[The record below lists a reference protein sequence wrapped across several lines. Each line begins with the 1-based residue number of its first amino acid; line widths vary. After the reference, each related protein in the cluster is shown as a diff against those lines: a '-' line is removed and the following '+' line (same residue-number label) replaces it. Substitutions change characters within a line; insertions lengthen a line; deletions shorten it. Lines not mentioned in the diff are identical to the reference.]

1 MENKSKKKSA
11 NEINNDSN
19 IIKENI
25 INNLNINDT
34 KEEENYKF
42 STKSLNNTREE
53 LNNVPMIIQNYL
65 KENNCA
71 IVTFKNMESF
81 QIIKCGYLK
90 KSDATR
96 SKIFFFQFNEEH
108 LFYFFIT
115 KEENPNYLKPKI
127 SKSNQTNLS
136 KLKIG
141 KTEIDSKIE
150 ESNQNNINL
159 NYDYNR
165 YILKAVTL
173 KISNEQ
179 KIEVFKIEILDRE
192 VCQVSNSTLDSIN
205 YNISSKIVKPEKAY
219 ENFEKFNLMLD
230 KYYIIEIETR
240 KPATE
245 TIIKED
251 GILSVLY
258 LLTPRKQVIINLF
271 TMVKYAL
278 YFIKETL
285 YNYIGKYIHD
295 MIYDFCHL
303 PSDCLSDFLSHIGC
317 LTERK
322 NGSYNLVFP
331 LKKYI
336 KTLKILSNKNL
347 INHIYRNLPNIAKQ
361 KAADRIPFHK
371 FIFLMEKYK
380 QYYATK
386 EYKIKQKY
394 LNLNSKKYCFLQPSL
409 IYDKINDKITKEH
422 RININNV
429 LKTFFEILEIF
440 FNENFTNDK
449 KVITNF
455 MIQNLSK
462 FLTQYT
468 SLKGFFNLDIIINED
483 NMFEFRCTNNKEFNK
498 KINNNMFGCVVGFL
512 GCINYIFG
520 FNEGFFHKHITI
532 MEYSFNFNEKNVVH
546 TFLSCNDSSKK
557 NKVRIFDIPFMEK
570 WNYQIAGL
578 LLYLYKEMFGFLNDN
593 KIQNNNQEVG
603 GFINN
608 SYKHFDNLLAEI
620 NKNISDELFK
630 YYENVLPDYYEFC
643 KYISNSPLDKYN
655 CLDNLCQN
663 FANNSIELLLKNN
676 IIFFSPFETVFDINQ
691 KHLLNMPNLNSV
703 LEPYLIMVDQKF
715 KLFLEK
721 KEKKDQYL
729 DELNLDEKAYFKE
742 LKSINVE
749 KVHYSVFIKQE
760 QKEKEIEENEEEEFE
775 ENENKDKEIINDNN
789 NIITTTGEK
798 EQNLDININE
808 NKSNN
813 KIYPSKM
820 YKKIFKKSNY
830 ILDNKLFDYYFF
842 FNLYF
847 YFTYKI
853 TKELKHYFSDYD
865 IIKRYIAS
873 LQSSIIVSFN
883 ESDRTII
890 KNTKQNYGDFKTI
903 KKIQK
908 KNLIKDLIILDKLTN
923 LTRHMNYIFNEYMNG
938 VIQDIIKD
946 KTSHIAYR
954 NSLGEKH
961 YIKIGHYII
970 DFLAYEKNGIDF
982 NSFQYFK
989 TSKIYKKLFGEN
1001 DLGNGDNIIKTN
1013 L

>member
-1 MENKSKKKSA
+1 MEIKPSKKSQ
-11 NEINNDSN
+11 NRINDNN
-19 IIKENI
+19 KINENI
-25 INNLNINDT
+25 INNLNINYT
-34 KEEENYKF
+34 KEEENLKI
-42 STKSLNNTREE
+42 STKFLKNTREE
-53 LNNVPMIIQNYL
+53 LNNVPMIIQKYL
-65 KENNCA
+65 EENNCA
-71 IVTFKNMESF
+71 LVTFKNMESY

-90 KSDATR
+90 KSEVAR
-96 SKIFFFQFNEEH
+96 SKNYLFEFNEEH

-115 KEENPNYLKPKI
+115 KEENPNYLMSKI
-127 SKSNQTNLS
+127 SKSKSGQTNLS

-141 KTEIDSKIE
+141 KQNIDSQKG
-150 ESNQNNINL
+150 ESSQNNINL

-173 KISNEQ
+173 KNSNQQ
-179 KIEVFKIEILDRE
+179 KMNIEVFKTEILDRE
-192 VCQVSNSTLDSIN
+192 ICQVSNSTLDSIN
-205 YNISSKIVKPEKAY
+205 YNISSKIVKPEKA
-219 ENFEKFNLMLD
+219 FEKFEQFNLMLE

-240 KPATE
+240 KPVNE

-258 LLTPRKQVIINLF
+258 LLTPSKQVIINLF
-271 TMVKYAL
+271 IMVKYAL

-303 PSDCLSDFLSHIGC
+303 PSDCLTDFLSHIGC
-317 LTERK
+317 LAERK
-322 NGSYNLVFP
+322 NGSCNLVFP

-336 KTLKILSNKNL
+336 KTLQNLSNKNL
-347 INHIYRNLPNIAKQ
+347 INHIYRNLPNITKQ

-371 FIFLMEKYK
+371 FILLMEKYK
-380 QYYATK
+380 QYYASK
-386 EYKIKQKY
+386 EYKIKQKN
-394 LNLNSKKYCFLQPSL
+394 LNENSKKYSFLQPSI
-409 IYDKINDKITKEH
+409 IYDVINDKITKEH

-429 LKTFFEILEIF
+429 LKTFFEILEKF
-440 FNENFTNDK
+440 FKENFTKDK
-449 KVITNF
+449 KVMTNF

-483 NMFEFRCTNNKEFNK
+483 NIFEFRCTNNKEFNK

-532 MEYSFNFNEKNVVH
+532 MEYSYNFNEKNVIH

-570 WNYQIAGL
+570 WNYQVAGL

-593 KIQNNNQEVG
+593 MIQNNAHQQFV
-603 GFINN
+603 
-608 SYKHFDNLLAEI
+608 NLLGEI

-630 YYENVLPDYYEFC
+630 YYEKVLPDYYEFC

-663 FANNSIELLLKNN
+663 FANNSIEILLKNN

-691 KHLLNMPNLNSV
+691 QHLLNKPNLNSV
-703 LEPYLIMVDQKF
+703 LEPYLIMVDQKY

-729 DELNLDEKAYFKE
+729 EEIFLDEKAFFKE
-742 LKSINVE
+742 LKYINVE

-760 QKEKEIEENEEEEFE
+760 QKDKEKEEKEEKEEEEYEENEKKDEEI
-775 ENENKDKEIINDNN
+775 NNDNN
-789 NIITTTGEK
+789 NIITITGEK
-798 EQNLDININE
+798 DKNLITNNNDINN
-808 NKSNN
+808 
-813 KIYPSKM
+813 IYPTKM
-820 YKKIFKKSNY
+820 YKKYLKKSNY
-830 ILDNKLFDYYFF
+830 NLENELFDYYFL

-853 TKELKHYFSDYD
+853 TKELKNYFSDYD
-865 IIKRYIAS
+865 IIKRYIS
-873 LQSSIIVSFN
+873 SIQSSITVSFN

-890 KNTKQNYGDFKTI
+890 KNTKKNYGDFKLS
-903 KKIQK
+903 KKNQK
-908 KNLIKDLIILDKLTN
+908 KNIIKDLIILDKLTN
-923 LTRHMNYIFNEYMNG
+923 LTRHMNYIFNNYMNG
-938 VIQDIIKD
+938 VIKDIIKD
-946 KTSHIAYR
+946 KSSHIAYR
-954 NSLGEKH
+954 NSFGEKH
-961 YIKIGHYII
+961 YLKIGHFII
-970 DFLAYEKNGIDF
+970 DFLAYEKNGVDY

-989 TSKIYKKLFGEN
+989 SSEIYKKLFGEN
-1001 DLGNGDNIIKTN
+1001 ILDNEDYIIKIKI
-1013 L
+1013 

>member
-1 MENKSKKKSA
+1 MEIKSKKKSE
-11 NEINNDSN
+11 NEINDNY
-19 IIKENI
+19 KNI
-25 INNLNINDT
+25 INNMNINDA
-34 KEEENYKF
+34 KEEENSKF
-42 STKSLNNTREE
+42 STKTLSNTRQE
-53 LNNVPMIIQNYL
+53 LNNVPLVIQKYL

-71 IVTFKNMESF
+71 LVTFKNMEPF

-90 KSDATR
+90 KSDAVR
-96 SKIFFFQFNEEH
+96 SKIFSFQFNEEH

-115 KEENPNYLKPKI
+115 KEENPNYLKPKL
-127 SKSNQTNLS
+127 SKSNLP

-141 KTEIDSKIE
+141 KTEFESKIE
-150 ESNQNNINL
+150 EPNKNNINL

-179 KIEVFKIEILDRE
+179 KMKVEVFKIEILDRE

-219 ENFEKFNLMLD
+219 EKFEKFNLMLN

-240 KPATE
+240 KPANE

-258 LLTPRKQVIINLF
+258 LLTPSKQIIINLF
-271 TMVKYAL
+271 IMIKYVL

-317 LTERK
+317 LTKRK

-336 KTLKILSNKNL
+336 KTLQNLSNKNL
-347 INHIYRNLPNIAKQ
+347 ISHIYRNLPNITKQ
-361 KAADRIPFHK
+361 KATDRIPFHK
-371 FIFLMEKYK
+371 FILLLEKYK
-380 QYYATK
+380 QYYASK
-386 EYKIKQKY
+386 EYKIKQK
-394 LNLNSKKYCFLQPSL
+394 NLNSNSNKFSFLQPSI
-409 IYDKINDKITKEH
+409 IYDAINDKITKEH
-422 RININNV
+422 KININNV
-429 LKTFFEILEIF
+429 LKTFFEILEKF
-440 FNENFTNDK
+440 FNENFTKEK

-532 MEYSFNFNEKNVVH
+532 MEYSFNFNEKNVIH

-557 NKVRIFDIPFMEK
+557 NKIRIFDIPFMEK
-570 WNYQIAGL
+570 WNYQVAGL
-578 LLYLYKEMFGFLNDN
+578 LLYLYKENFGFLSENA
-593 KIQNNNQEVG
+593 IQNNEKADGV
-603 GFINN
+603 FLNN
-608 SYKHFDNLLAEI
+608 SHQHFDNLLGEI

-663 FANNSIELLLKNN
+663 FANNSLELLLKNN
-676 IIFFSPFETVFDINQ
+676 IIFFSPYETVFDINQ
-691 KHLLNMPNLNSV
+691 KHLLNKPNLNSV
-703 LEPYLIMVDQKF
+703 LEPYLIMVDQKY

-721 KEKKDQYL
+721 KEKKDLFL
-729 DELNLDEKAYFKE
+729 DEINLDEKAFFKK
-742 LKSINVE
+742 LKYINVE
-749 KVHYSVFIKQE
+749 KVHYSVFFRQE
-760 QKEKEIEENEEEEFE
+760 QKEKEIEENEEEELE
-775 ENENKDKEIINDNN
+775 ENENKDEAIINDNN
-789 NIITTTGEK
+789 NFIITTGEK
-798 EQNLDININE
+798 ASNLDIKDKN
-808 NKSNN
+808 SNN
-813 KIYPSKM
+813 NIYPIKM
-820 YKKIFKKSNY
+820 YKKILKESNY
-830 ILDNKLFDYYFF
+830 ILDKEPFDYYFF

-873 LQSSIIVSFN
+873 IQSSITVSFN

-890 KNTKQNYGDFKTI
+890 KSTKQNYGDFKNI

-923 LTRHMNYIFNEYMNG
+923 LIRHMNYIFNIYMNG

-954 NSLGEKH
+954 NSIEEKH
-961 YIKIGHYII
+961 YLKIGHYMI
-970 DFLAYEKNGIDF
+970 DFLAYEKNGINF

-989 TSKIYKKLFGEN
+989 STEIYKKLFGEN
-1001 DLGNGDNIIKTN
+1001 DLDNGDKIIKINT
-1013 L
+1013 